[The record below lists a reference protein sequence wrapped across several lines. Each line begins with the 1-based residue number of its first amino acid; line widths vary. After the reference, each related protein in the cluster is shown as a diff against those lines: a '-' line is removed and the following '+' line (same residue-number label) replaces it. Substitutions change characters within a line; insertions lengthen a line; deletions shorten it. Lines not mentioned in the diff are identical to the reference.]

1 MAPELF
7 EICEED
13 TEEEESIPRVTME
26 TDVWAFAMT
35 VTEVFTES
43 VPFSYIKGDAS
54 VIHHVASGGRP
65 KREHCLQVDE
75 EIWTTLESC
84 WDVEPTRRPSM
95 ATLSNSFHAADTGRN
110 PPPICNSC

>member
-35 VTEVFTES
+35 VTEVRLS
-43 VPFSYIKGDAS
+43 PLS
-54 VIHHVASGGRP
+54 H
-65 KREHCLQVDE
+65 
-75 EIWTTLESC
+75 SC
-84 WDVEPTRRPSM
+84 
-95 ATLSNSFHAADTGRN
+95 F
-110 PPPICNSC
+110 